1 MRSTTDLR
9 LLHSMASAVSGVT
22 LSTPSATGGP
32 LSLLLGPP
40 AVRASRSLVLLE
52 DEDMAGR
59 AAAPGAS
66 PRAPGAQPPPRA
78 GALQAPRPLL
88 LGVLPMTAAL
98 G

>member
-9 LLHSMASAVSGVT
+9 LRHCMASAVSGVT

-40 AVRASRSLVLLE
+40 AVRASRSRVLLD

-59 AAAPGAS
+59 AASRG
-66 PRAPGAQPPPRA
+66 G
-78 GALQAPRPLL
+78 
-88 LGVLPMTAAL
+88 
-98 G
+98 